1 MTAQGLSDSPA
12 RGSILDL
19 KALRFVVGVWVTRL
33 TIAVTL
39 IAFWHIAVSSKWV
52 DEFFVPA
59 PRKVLDFI
67 FTYALA
73 GNLLHHG
80 LVTLAETILGFAAG
94 ALLGIAVGL
103 FVGWSRFWNAV
114 LAPYMTFFNALP
126 RVALA
131 PMFILW
137 FGIGIES
144 KILLAFSLVFF
155 IVVIATEAG
164 VRSVDDD
171 LSMMARIMGAT
182 ERQRFIKVIMPG
194 ALPSIFAGLR
204 IGVIYALLGVVVG
217 EMIASKQGLG
227 QQIMEYSYG
236 YQPAG
241 VFGVLFYLAL
251 IALTLNALM
260 SLLEKRLMRWKG
272 DE

>member
-1 MTAQGLSDSPA
+1 MTAQALLRVDAEASSVDF
-12 RGSILDL
+12 
-19 KALRFVVGVWVTRL
+19 KALRFAFGVWAVRL
-33 TIAVTL
+33 AIAAAL
-39 IAFWHIAVSSKWV
+39 IALWHFAVASNWV

-67 FTYALA
+67 VGYVTS

-80 LVTLAETILGFAAG
+80 SVTLQETILGFAAG

-103 FVGWSRFWNAV
+103 FVGWSRFWHAV
-114 LAPYMTFFNALP
+114 LGPYMTFFNALP

-164 VRSVDDD
+164 VRSVDTD
-171 LSMMARIMGAT
+171 LSMMARVMGAS
-182 ERQRFIKVIMPG
+182 EWQRFLKVIMPG
-194 ALPSIFAGLR
+194 AVPSIFAGLR

-241 VFGVLFYLAL
+241 VFGVLFNLAL
-251 IALTLNALM
+251 IALALNALM